1 MNDIVTGAAP
11 RNTPGPMPTGES
23 RVGGQKGVLNGQ
35 QVKVIDQNSLM
46 QDAFEEL
53 TSTASEEVEKD
64 ESEREVEDGN
74 KAESLERVLKIRE
87 IQEYTKALGD
97 LDKRDLMRGIKAL
110 LKRQGGSQGYREQAR
125 QDFKEP
131 SHQFAALKGLVQA
144 LKKRDE
150 GQQQLIDN
158 LRARGAP
165 QDQIDDAVKVRD
177 DLRKQISEA
186 ETAVS
191 SLHEEHGRD
200 IDAALNIGAATNL
213 AADGGLGDHAEL
225 REAYKENSAD
235 YQDMATT
242 LSDLSE
248 RFGDKKLPQAIS
260 FMVKALGADINAGG
274 SSIDKSKLATIV
286 GDLQRLE
293 TLTTILGNAEIVA
306 SRARLRGAGS
316 SCTGEM
322 LLRQLAPILDSK
334 NARASQFTNMCDEA
348 GLSDHQARINF
359 LTDLKALGDNI
370 PVKAFRSPEAR
381 FNVLGSM
388 QEAIDEAIQL
398 EEEAEV

>member
-1 MNDIVTGAAP
+1 MNDIVTGATP
-11 RNTPGPMPTGES
+11 HNTPGPMPSGQGQVGE
-23 RVGGQKGVLNGQ
+23 QKGVLNGQ

-110 LKRQGGSQGYREQAR
+110 LKRQGGSDGYREQAR
-125 QDFKEP
+125 QDFQDP
-131 SHQFAALKGLVQA
+131 LHQFAALKGLVEA
-144 LKKRDE
+144 LKS
-150 GQQQLIDN
+150 
-158 LRARGAP
+158 RGAP
-165 QDQIDDAVKVRD
+165 REQIEAAEAAVEG
-177 DLRKQISEA
+177 LRK
-186 ETAVS
+186 
-191 SLHEEHGRD
+191 EHGRE
-200 IDAALNIGAATNL
+200 IDAALNIGGITNSSAAAGL
-213 AADGGLGDHAEL
+213 ADHAEL

-235 YQDMATT
+235 YRDMATT
-242 LSDLSE
+242 LNDLSE
-248 RFGDKKLPQAIS
+248 RFGDKKLPQAIG
-260 FMVKALGADINAGG
+260 FMIKALGADINAGG

-286 GDLQRLE
+286 SDLQRLE
-293 TLTTILGNAEIVA
+293 TLTTILGNADIVA
-306 SRARLRGAGS
+306 SRGRQRGASS

-334 NARASQFTNMCDEA
+334 NARASQFTAICDMA
-348 GLSDHQARINF
+348 GLTDHEARINF
-359 LTDLKALGDNI
+359 LTDLKALGDSI
-370 PVKAFRSPEAR
+370 PVKAFQSPEAR

-388 QEAIDEAIQL
+388 QEAIDEAIQI
-398 EEEAEV
+398 EEDAEA